1 MDHRKVV
8 VVKPIRRRIY
18 EWPHCPDGTQPWV
31 ELDLDPRV
39 SILGAPQPHPV
50 TITVYWRQGPP
61 THDAVIFDLKAFSD
75 ELRRAV
81 MPLSYNDHLT
91 LTQRRM
97 LIGFLLDAGVNDHPR
112 DTSEL
117 LWGVRDRKMAPCPR
131 WVKDEDWEN
140 RYVSFHSSPS
150 YGSRYLGHIRDLRI
164 SKKTLSS
171 KSRIEVSWSTETF
184 GYSTIYVQYPNDS
197 GAALPPSHSLYD
209 LHNEPDERSALQK
222 ACDLLCSAELLLP
235 VSAREE
241 WESANA
247 KRGRFLIPSEEE
259 VQVFKILDEPL
270 PFFWKEGLVE
280 FLLER
285 QG

>member
-1 MDHRKVV
+1 MDHWQVV
-8 VVKPIRRRIY
+8 VVSRIHRRIY
-18 EWPHCPDGTQPWV
+18 EWPDGAWV

-50 TITVYWRQGPP
+50 TITVYWRQGHP
-61 THDAVIFDLKAFSD
+61 THDAVIFDLKAFDDSK
-75 ELRRAV
+75 RAV
-81 MPLSYNDHLT
+81 TLNYHNDHLT

-97 LIGFLLDAGVNDHPR
+97 LIGFLLDVGVNDHPR

-140 RYVSFHSSPS
+140 RYASFHSSSS
-150 YGSRYLGHIRDLRI
+150 YSSRYLGHIRDLRV
-164 SKKTLSS
+164 SKKTLAS
-171 KSRIEVSWSTETF
+171 KSRIEVTWSTETF
-184 GYSTIYVQYPNDS
+184 GYSTVYVQYPDNS
-197 GAALPPSHSLYD
+197 SAELPASYSLYD
-209 LHNEPDERSALQK
+209 LHNEPDERSALRK
-222 ACDLLCSAELLLP
+222 ACDILCGAELLLP